1 MREAHNLDAWDAT
14 VAAFLSSRQAIG
26 RDYRNE
32 RWILRNLRTF
42 LEGVGAADLDAAL
55 FDRWRAQFQHL
66 GSSSRFAREH
76 TVNKLCRY
84 RRRSDPDCFLPDQE
98 SLARQKPHP
107 LATIIEPAQ
116 VAHLLG
122 CASQLP
128 PGSRSP
134 VRAQVMRL
142 AVVLL
147 YTAGLR
153 RGELVRLTLGDVDA
167 RAGVLRIRESKF
179 HKSRWVPLSTSAQA
193 ELQDYL
199 VARRQAGL
207 DERPAAPLLC
217 TAGTRAYT
225 GDGFFNGF
233 KLLLRGAGIRGSTG
247 RCPRVQDF
255 RHSFAVAALLR
266 WYEADAD
273 VQSNLPKLALYMGHV
288 NIVSTAYYLRWMPAV
303 ISQASARFARSCA
316 GVIEGGAS

>member
-32 RWILRNLRTF
+32 RWILRNLRTC

-116 VAHLLG
+116 VAHLLD

-167 RAGVLRIRESKF
+167 QAGVLRIRESKF
-179 HKSRWVPLSTSAQA
+179 HKSRWVPLSTSAQD

>member
-116 VAHLLG
+116 VAHLLD
-122 CASQLP
+122 CASKLP

-167 RAGVLRIRESKF
+167 QAGVLRIRESKF
-179 HKSRWVPLSTSAQA
+179 HKSRWVPLSTSAQD

-255 RHSFAVAALLR
+255 RHSFAVSALLR

>member
-1 MREAHNLDAWDAT
+1 MHEAHDLDAWDAT

-32 RWILRNLRTF
+32 RWILRNLRSF

-116 VAHLLG
+116 VAHLLD

-153 RGELVRLTLGDVDA
+153 RGELLRLTLGDVDA
-167 RAGVLRIRESKF
+167 QAGVLRIRESKF

-207 DERPAAPLLC
+207 DERATAPLLC

-255 RHSFAVAALLR
+255 RHSFAVSALLR

-316 GVIEGGAS
+316 GLIEGGAS